1 MGMAVFCG
9 SQARPVPERKERCP
23 VLVESAFKLRY
34 NPALDGL
41 RGIAIVLVLL
51 SHAHAPMFDGAFFGV
66 DLFFVLSGFLITSLL
81 LMEFQQHGK
90 LDYWRF
96 YRRRFSG

>member
-1 MGMAVFCG
+1 MSPLAG
-9 SQARPVPERKERCP
+9 PNERCL
-23 VLVESAFKLRY
+23 VLTESVFKLRY

-41 RGIAIVLVLL
+41 RGVAIILVVL
-51 SHAHAPMFDGAFFGV
+51 SHAHAPLFDGAFFGV

-81 LMEFQQHGK
+81 LQEFHTNER

-96 YRRRFSG
+96 YRRRFLG